1 MKEEIKK
8 LLDDL
13 PEDIETLIF
22 SYETKNNY
30 EVKLYGKDQSLYK
43 LLEETLRVFRK
54 ELNIDDLML
63 NILVELSEFKD
74 DSEEYNK
81 LLIKSLNKVLEN
93 FNKEMEI
100 IKNEKNN

>member
-30 EVKLYGKDQSLYK
+30 EVKLYGKDQSLFK
-43 LLEETLRVFRK
+43 VLEETLRTFRK
-54 ELNIDDLML
+54 ELIIDDLML
-63 NILVELSEFKD
+63 NFLVEISKYED

-81 LLIKSLNKVLEN
+81 ILIKSLNNILKN
-93 FNKEMEI
+93 FNKEMEN